1 MIIVY
6 FSGTGNS
13 KYLAE
18 QFAKRMNINAY
29 SIEQNLDFETI
40 FSHEDTIA
48 FCYPIYGSC
57 VPRIMREFVSKYKFY
72 LNEKSWT
79 AYAWI
84 NGETGT
90 LFFSYRRKLYWLRTV
105 CKKMSHYIDEDGKE
119 KNVYSWRLD
128 KNDPMPKGKKREP
141 SLREKEKQ
149 IEADLFDRIVTNG
162 GNYTVLELVEKYVS
176 LKTGVRHNTVA
187 GYKTVINML
196 KKESFGNLRID
207 KVRLSDAKA
216 WLIKLQQIDGR
227 GYSSIHSIRGVLRP
241 AFQMA
246 VDDDLLRKNPFEF
259 ELASVIVNDSVTREA
274 ITRKQQR
281 DLLKFIQEDKH
292 FSRYYDAIYILFHT
306 GLRISEF
313 CGLTVSEIEFGEM
326 RIKVDHQLQR
336 TVQMQYVIE
345 EPKTDKGIRY
355 VPMTE
360 AVAACFRRIIA
371 NRKTPKVEPMVEGYA
386 GFLFLDKNDMPMVAL
401 HWEKYMEH
409 IIQKYNRIYRIQMPK
424 VTPHVCRHTFC
435 SNMAK
440 SGMNPKTLQYI
451 MGHAD
456 ISVTLNTYTHVNFD
470 DAKEEVYR
478 IANS

>member
-1 MIIVY
+1 M
-6 FSGTGNS
+6 S
-13 KYLAE
+13 E
-18 QFAKRMNINAY
+18 KRRDNRN
-29 SIEQNLDFETI
+29 
-40 FSHEDTIA
+40 
-48 FCYPIYGSC
+48 
-57 VPRIMREFVSKYKFY
+57 RILRE
-72 LNEKSWT
+72 
-79 AYAWI
+79 
-84 NGETGT
+84 GEYQRKDGR
-90 LFFSYRRKLYWLRTV
+90 YRFR
-105 CKKMSHYIDEDGKE
+105 YIDEDGKE
-119 KNVYSWRLD
+119 KNIYSWRLD

-176 LKTGVRHNTVA
+176 LKTGVRHNTVV

-196 KKESFGNLRID
+196 KKESFGTLRMD

-227 GYSSIHSIRGVLRP
+227 GYSSIHSIQGVLRP

-259 ELASVIVNDSVTREA
+259 ELAFVIVNDSVTREE

-313 CGLTVSEIEFGEM
+313 CGLTISEIEFGEM
-326 RIKVDHQLQR
+326 HIKVDHQLQR
-336 TVQMQYVIE
+336 TAQMQYVIE

-355 VPMTE
+355 V
-360 AVAACFRRIIA
+360 
-371 NRKTPKVEPMVEGYA
+371 
-386 GFLFLDKNDMPMVAL
+386 PMVAL

-424 VTPHVCRHTFC
+424 VIPHVCRHTFC

-456 ISVTLNTYTHVNFD
+456 ISVTLNTYTHVDFD
-470 DAKEEVYR
+470 GVKEEVYR